1 MSFQSPSLFA
11 TPETRAAVE
20 RAHSLAILVGGYDGS
35 GNYGDIAQL
44 DASLQLL
51 SPLREGIL
59 VLPVLERTL
68 VESDRELRDEFIH
81 APEHPIFFGEAGDQ
95 ADGLVPLATPAA
107 LVTGAIYLYG
117 GGYLNPS
124 WGERKL
130 AMLSA
135 AERFLDAAAPERTAR
150 VASGLQVD
158 PGWLEGLPRADA
170 EALARF
176 DFLGA
181 RDGLSA
187 TALERLAPDKP
198 VHETS
203 DDAAAVIPAPVA
215 NDPWEPS
222 GPIEINFHVAGHE
235 WVTPEPEETFSFAAG
250 LAHELGR
257 QAGRPVVAR
266 PLIAYLD
273 GRVDE
278 RAAVER
284 LRAACADHEIK
295 VDDPSLLRPV
305 RLPEMSGSLRAAGLT
320 ISCSYHVALTSL
332 LLGIPTAIFSGND
345 YYRQKAAGLAEAFEL
360 PSPFVLSAGDD
371 PKRAA
376 EEIAAAVDASGG
388 AGELRRRLYRRADR
402 FRMQRR
408 EAEELVLAHLTGA
421 AITALGRRID
431 DLTARLRE
439 RSAEPAA
446 LQAELAALRDENEA
460 LRQPAVE
467 AAVQAAEQRAERAE
481 VEAAELHRQLAE
493 LLGSSTWK
501 LGEPL
506 RRLGGLR
513 RDGRTG

>member
-1 MSFQSPSLFA
+1 MSFRSLSLFA
-11 TPETRAAVE
+11 TPDTRAAVE
-20 RAHSLAILVGGYDGS
+20 DAHSVAILVGGYDGS
-35 GNYGDIAQL
+35 GNFGDIAQL
-44 DASLQLL
+44 DASLRLL
-51 SPLREGIL
+51 APLREGML
-59 VLPVLERTL
+59 VLPVLERAL
-68 VESDRELRDEFIH
+68 VESDRELRGEFLH
-81 APEHPIFFGEAGDQ
+81 VPEHPVFFGEDNGD
-95 ADGLVPLATPAA
+95 ADGLVPLPTPAA
-107 LVTGAIYLYG
+107 LATGAIYLYG

-135 AERFLDAAAPERTAR
+135 AEGFFAAAAPERTAR

-158 PGWLEGLPRADA
+158 PGWLEGLPAADA
-170 EALARF
+170 EALASF

-187 TALERLAPDKP
+187 TALEKLAPDKP

-203 DDAAAVIPAPVA
+203 DDAAAVIPTPAST
-215 NDPWEPS
+215 DPWEPT
-222 GPIEINFHVAGHE
+222 GPIEINFHIAGHD
-235 WVTPEPEETFSFAAG
+235 WVTSDPEETFSFAAE
-250 LAHELGR
+250 LAHELGQR
-257 QAGRPVVAR
+257 AGRPVVAR

-295 VDDPSLLRPV
+295 VDDPNLLRPT
-305 RLPEMSGSLRAAGLT
+305 RLPELSGTLRTAGLT

-360 PSPFVLSAGDD
+360 PSPFVLSSGDD
-371 PKRAA
+371 PKRIAA
-376 EEIAAAVDASGG
+376 EITAAVDASGG
-388 AGELRRRLYRRADR
+388 AGELRRRLYRRAVR

-408 EAEELVLAHLTGA
+408 EAEELVLAHLSGA
-421 AITALGRRID
+421 AIGALGKRID
-431 DLTARLRE
+431 ELSARLRE

-460 LRQPAVE
+460 LRQPAVA
-467 AAVQAAEQRAERAE
+467 AAVQAAERRAERAE
-481 VEAAELHRQLAE
+481 AEAAEVHRQLAE
-493 LLGSSTWK
+493 VFGSSTWRM
-501 LGEPL
+501 GEPL
-506 RRLGGLR
+506 RRLGGRR
-513 RDGRTG
+513 RDGRSG